1 MAVVLTVAASG
12 DILSSMIIAP
22 GKTDNTFK
30 DLTSL
35 DNPCIACHPVK
46 SLEVQASNESLVWE
60 NFTSVYKFG

>member
-22 GKTDNTFK
+22 GKTDNIFK

-46 SLEVQASNESLVWE
+46 SLEVQASNESLV
-60 NFTSVYKFG
+60 